1 MLVGK
6 RPSSP
11 GGAWLSRQHSGTP
24 APSGRLAGGAVEEVY
39 VATTREQSAPA
50 ITRTRLTL
58 AIAALAVG
66 GFGIGTT
73 EFVTMGLLP
82 DIASGLD
89 LTIPQAGHAI
99 SAYALGVVV
108 GAPLIAVIGA
118 RLPRRAMLVGLMV
131 LFGLGNV
138 ATAMAQGN
146 GSLVAARFMAGL
158 PHGAYFGV
166 AALVA
171 ASLVP
176 EQRRARAIAGSMLGL
191 PIANVIGVPAVTWL
205 GQQVGWRTAYGSIAV
220 IGLVTIAALLVWVP
234 HQPPCL
240 DATAR
245 RELGALRQPQVWL
258 TLAVGT
264 IGFGGMF
271 AMYSYISPTM
281 TDLADLAARW
291 MPLILASYG
300 LGMVAGIVLA
310 GRLVDRSLPRSLVGS
325 LVAIGALLAVF
336 PLAARN
342 PVTASIVLF
351 LVAVAA
357 SVQVLALQVR
367 LMDVAVHA
375 QTLAAAL
382 NHAGL
387 NAANA
392 LGAWL
397 GGLAIAAGW
406 GYVAPSWVGVGLA
419 AAGLVVLMYSLALSR
434 SASRSASA
442 PTPTPRA

>member
-1 MLVGK
+1 M
-6 RPSSP
+6 
-11 GGAWLSRQHSGTP
+11 T
-24 APSGRLAGGAVEEVY
+24 E
-39 VATTREQSAPA
+39 TREQPDVAMS
-50 ITRTRLTL
+50 RTRIVL

-82 DIASGLD
+82 DIAGGLD
-89 LTIPQAGHAI
+89 LTIPSAGHAI
-99 SAYALGVVV
+99 SAYAVGVVV
-108 GAPLIAVIGA
+108 GAPLLAVVGA
-118 RLPRRAMLVGLMV
+118 RLPRRAMLIGLMV

-138 ATAMAQGN
+138 ASAVAQGH
-146 GSLVAARFMAGL
+146 GTLIGGRFVAGL

-176 EQRRARAIAGSMLGL
+176 EHRRARAIAGSMLGL
-191 PIANVIGVPAVTWL
+191 PIANVVGVPVATWL
-205 GQQVGWRTAYGSIAV
+205 GQQLGWRAAYSSIAV
-220 IGLVTIAALLVWVP
+220 IGIVTIVALLIWLP

-240 DATAR
+240 DASAR
-245 RELGALRQPQVWL
+245 RELGALRQRQVWL
-258 TLAVGT
+258 AVAVGT

-281 TDLADLAARW
+281 TELAGLASRWIPLVLAA
-291 MPLILASYG
+291 YG
-300 LGMVAGIVLA
+300 LGMVVGIVLG
-310 GRLVDRSLPRSLVGS
+310 GRLVDWSLSRSLVGS
-325 LVAIGALLAVF
+325 LVAVGGLLAIFTV
-336 PLAARN
+336 AARQ
-342 PVTASIVLF
+342 PVAASVVLF
-351 LVAVAA
+351 LIAVAA

-367 LMDVAVHA
+367 LMDVAPHA

-382 NHAGL
+382 NHAAL

-406 GYVAPSWVGVGLA
+406 GYAAPSWVGVGLA
-419 AAGLVVLMYSLALSR
+419 AAGLCVLTYSLLVGRAER
-434 SASRSASA
+434 HATA
-442 PTPTPRA
+442 PTPTRQP

>member
-1 MLVGK
+1 VNYSF
-6 RPSSP
+6 RPPLNLYFAPKLGSP
-11 GGAWLSRQHSGTP
+11 PT
-24 APSGRLAGGAVEEVY
+24 PSGRLAGVTE
-39 VATTREQSAPA
+39 TREQSVPA
-50 ITRTRLTL
+50 TRTRVAL

-82 DIASGLD
+82 DVAAGLD
-89 LTIPQAGHAI
+89 LSIPRAGHAI

-118 RLPRRAMLVGLMV
+118 RLPRRAMLIGLMV

-138 ATAMAQGN
+138 ASAMAQGH
-146 GSLVAARFMAGL
+146 GTLIAARFVAGL

-176 EQRRARAIAGSMLGL
+176 AHRRARAIAGSMLGL
-191 PIANVIGVPAVTWL
+191 PVANVIGVPAATWL
-205 GQQVGWRTAYGSIAV
+205 GQQAGWRTAYASIAV
-220 IGLVTIAALLVWVP
+220 IGIVTIVALLIWLP

-240 DATAR
+240 DATVR
-245 RELGALRQPQVWL
+245 RELSALGQRQVWL

-264 IGFGGMF
+264 VGFGGMF

-291 MPLILASYG
+291 MPIVLAAYG
-300 LGMVAGIVLA
+300 LGMVVGIVVG
-310 GRLVDRSLPRSLVGS
+310 GRLVDWSLPRSLVGS
-325 LVAIGALLAVF
+325 LAAVGILLAAFTV
-336 PLAARN
+336 AARD
-342 PVTASIVLF
+342 PVTASIALF

-367 LMDVAVHA
+367 LMDVAKQA

-382 NHAGL
+382 NHAAL

-406 GYVAPSWVGVGLA
+406 GYAAPSWVGVGLA
-419 AAGLVVLMYSLALSR
+419 VAGLGILTYSLALGRSR
-434 SASRSASA
+434 RTAIA
-442 PTPTPRA
+442 PTPTPRP

>member
-1 MLVGK
+1 V
-6 RPSSP
+6 
-11 GGAWLSRQHSGTP
+11 P
-24 APSGRLAGGAVEEVY
+24 ATRAG
-39 VATTREQSAPA
+39 VA
-50 ITRTRLTL
+50 L

-89 LTIPQAGHAI
+89 LSIPQAGHAI

-118 RLPRRAMLVGLMV
+118 RMPRRAMLIGLMV
-131 LFGLGNV
+131 LFAVGNV
-138 ATAMAQGN
+138 ASAMAQGH
-146 GSLVAARFMAGL
+146 GTLVAARFLAGL

-176 EQRRARAIAGSMLGL
+176 EHRRARAIAGSMLGL
-191 PIANVIGVPAVTWL
+191 PIANVVGVPAVTWL
-205 GQQVGWRTAYGSIAV
+205 GQQAGWRTAYASIAV
-220 IGLVTIAALLVWVP
+220 IGVVTIAALLVWLP

-245 RELGALRQPQVWL
+245 RELSALGQRQVWL

-264 IGFGGMF
+264 VGFGGMF

-281 TDLADLAARW
+281 TDLADLDPRW
-291 MPLILASYG
+291 MPLILAAYG
-300 LGMVAGIVLA
+300 LGMVAGIVLG
-310 GRLVDRSLPRSLVGS
+310 GRLVDWSLARSLVGS
-325 LVAIGALLAVF
+325 LVAVGLLLAAFTV
-336 PLAARN
+336 AARN
-342 PVTASIVLF
+342 PVTAAVGLF
-351 LVAVAA
+351 LIAVAA

-367 LMDVAVHA
+367 LMDVAEHA

-382 NHAGL
+382 NHAAL

-406 GYVAPSWVGVGLA
+406 GYAAPSWVGVGLA
-419 AAGLVVLMYSLALSR
+419 AAGLCILTYSLALGR
-434 SASRSASA
+434 RTDRTATA